1 MKIRSIAPERWNDK
15 IGSVQT
21 LLAVCF
27 LLTFAGRLA
36 AQSEIRPDQC
46 LGGWVVSIQPDSLT
60 LKFNDKITIVRLA
73 PGAEI
78 WRRGKDLDSLQ
89 QFVVGDEIYTRCTRE
104 PDGSVVASI
113 VAAVEE
119 NDGAVMEPH
128 RIVEITVCAGRLIA
142 IAKDSLTLKNDKG
155 GCIARIPANTEIW
168 RGETFHDTNAL
179 RLGDELGIRCTV
191 SYPGRLPHRRNCGSE
206 CRQSRG
212 HGRRSA
218 SGPNSRQTGSGPRS
232 NDGSPGQPHQIRSE
246 PEGGATWRHRNGDR
260 PPPPPAFSARYDRNG
275 RRAPVA

>member
-1 MKIRSIAPERWNDK
+1 M
-15 IGSVQT
+15 
-21 LLAVCF
+21 
-27 LLTFAGRLA
+27 
-36 AQSEIRPDQC
+36 
-46 LGGWVVSIQPDSLT
+46 
-60 LKFNDKITIVRLA
+60 
-73 PGAEI
+73 
-78 WRRGKDLDSLQ
+78 
-89 QFVVGDEIYTRCTRE
+89 GDEIYTRCTRE

-191 SYPGRLPHRRNCGSE
+191 SYPGRLLTAETVEANVAKAEGTVVEVRADRILVKQDRVRARTTVLLDNHTRFDP
-206 CRQSRG
+206 SRKAVQPG
-212 HGRRSA
+212 VTVMAIGLHLR
-218 SGPNSRQTGSGPRS
+218 PRS
-232 NDGSPGQPHQIRSE
+232 LRATTVMV
-246 PEGGATWRHRNGDR
+246 EGR
-260 PPPPPAFSARYDRNG
+260 P
-275 RRAPVA
+275 